1 MTVNPKGTNDMKI
14 NKITVGCDHAAVELK
29 KKVIAHLNERG
40 VEVIDVGTHS
50 TESCDYPNFA
60 RAVCKNVQDG
70 VTELGILICG
80 TGIGMSM
87 AANKHRGIRAA
98 VCSDT
103 FSARLTR
110 EHNNAN
116 VLCFGERVVGMGLAF
131 DLVDAFID
139 AEFEGGKHQ
148 RRVDM
153 ITAIEEENL

>member
-1 MTVNPKGTNDMKI
+1 MNIK
-14 NKITVGCDHAAVELK
+14 KITIGCDHAACELK
-29 KKVIAHLNERG
+29 AQVIEHLKERG
-40 VEVIDVGTHS
+40 IECIDVGTYS
-50 TESCDYPNFA
+50 SDSCNYPDYA
-60 RAVCKNVQDG
+60 HAVCKNIQDG

-110 EHNNAN
+110 VHNNAN
-116 VLCFGERVVGMGLAF
+116 VLCFGARVVGSGLAL
-131 DLVDAFID
+131 DLVDEFLD

-148 RRVDM
+148 TRIDM
-153 ITAIEEENL
+153 ITAIEEAEYNK

>member
-1 MTVNPKGTNDMKI
+1 MEIK
-14 NKITVGCDHAAVELK
+14 KITVGCDHAAFELK
-29 KKVIAHLNERG
+29 KKVVAHLVERG
-40 VEVIDVGTHS
+40 IEVIDVGTDS
-50 TESCDYPNFA
+50 PESCDYPTFA
-60 RAVCKNVQDG
+60 HAVCKNVQEG

-98 VCSDT
+98 ACSDT

-110 EHNNAN
+110 MHNNAN
-116 VLCFGERVVGMGLAF
+116 VLCFGERVVGMGLAC
-131 DLVDAFID
+131 DLVDNFID

-153 ITAIEEENL
+153 ITAIENDEFNA

>member
-1 MTVNPKGTNDMKI
+1 MKQ
-14 NKITVGCDHAAVELK
+14 NKITIGCDHAGFELK
-29 KKVIAHLNERG
+29 GKIIAHLQERG
-40 VEVIDVGTHS
+40 IEVIDVGTNS
-50 TESCDYPNFA
+50 TDSCDYPA
-60 RAVCKNVQDG
+60 IAHALCKNIQDG

-98 VCSDT
+98 ACSDT

-110 EHNNAN
+110 VHNDAN
-116 VLCFGERVVGMGLAF
+116 VLCFGERVVGMGLAI
-131 DLVDAFID
+131 DLVDNFID

-153 ITAIEEENL
+153 ITAIEQNEI